1 MGLFS
6 SFKGLLGSA
15 AAGTKKL
22 VGRNIGSKVAGFARE
37 LGSKA
42 VSEAAKKAG
51 DIARQKFGEQAGSL
65 VEAGVGKLG
74 EKAVD
79 VAAQKSAQLAGQAAG
94 KLYGKVAPKATPQ
107 AVEDDMGIS
116 GLFGGSARSARAIP
130 QMYPGSTVY
139 QSKMMPSAPMTASNR
154 TAGRMATSRM
164 AGGAPYETMYGGS
177 APIGSYRSLIMP
189 NQF

>member
-1 MGLFS
+1 MGLFGAL
-6 SFKGLLGSA
+6 KSA
-15 AAGTKKL
+15 FGKAVAGTKKL
-22 VGRNIGSKVAGFARE
+22 VGRNIGSKASGLARE

-42 VSEAAKKAG
+42 VSEAAKAG
-51 DIARQKFGEQAGSL
+51 GELARQKFGEQAGAL
-65 VEAGVGKLG
+65 VQSGLQNLG
-74 EKAVD
+74 SQAVD
-79 VAAQKSAQLAGQAAG
+79 VAAKKSAQLAGQAAG
-94 KLYGKVAPKATPQ
+94 KVYGKVAPKSGPQ
-107 AVEDDMGIS
+107 AVEGDMGLA
-116 GLFGGSARSARAIP
+116 GLFGNSARSMRAIP

-154 TAGRMATSRM
+154 TAGRMETSRM